1 MDEVVYEFPVPN
13 TVVPVLVEYQLMVP
27 SLVALPLSVT
37 VPDPQREA
45 LEVVNTGA
53 AVYPV
58 PDKFTTTVFPLGV
71 VRVIVPV
78 ANPVIPDFMRT

>member
-1 MDEVVYEFPVPN
+1 MKDVVYEFPVPN
-13 TVVPVLVEYQLMVP
+13 KVPFVVKEYQLMIP

-37 VPDPQREA
+37 VPDPQRVA
-45 LEVVNTGA
+45 LEVVNTGTPA
-53 AVYPV
+53 YPV